1 MSIFGVMT
9 AAEDED
15 NQLKR
20 ELLMADLQLRRKQVV
35 WETPRNI
42 GILAAAIAAIA
53 GVLFGTLGYKI
64 GQQPAPPPVII
75 NLPPA
80 APAK

>member
-1 MSIFGVMT
+1 VT
-9 AAEDED
+9 EEEE
-15 NQLKR
+15 NLLKQ

-42 GILAAAIAAIA
+42 GIFAAAIAAVA
-53 GVLFGTLGYKI
+53 GVIFGTLGYKI

-75 NLPPA
+75 NIPAPPA
-80 APAK
+80 PLK